1 MTTLFNCQFR
11 QTIIDTVSTTF
22 NAFYNMATGT
32 QTETVQQAL
41 TDSMARKAD
50 EADLADQTNPRSL
63 DSPLNGGRRID
74 HVLQEAPLESFNEY
88 LFALASHLGYWE
100 SEDTCLMIMKDIY
113 EGQMGVKCDEAQVFA
128 AGSVAYSDLPPSAP
142 VPTAILRPAPV
153 AMGAPMPTASPR
165 IEISNMNQMA
175 PAPPISLPTVTPST
189 PRATAESSVNN
200 ASTPATLIASP
211 SVGNASSSFPG
222 PPGTTPL
229 TLKPSLFSTPGM
241 GPPPASQ
248 IPSSVSPISNLMGPP
263 PSHNRS
269 SPGLSGP
276 PPLMMAPP
284 TSKSP
289 LPATTNKSY
298 PRPPGHASPPTIA
311 GPPAAGSAAVM
322 GMDPTAP
329 RTDDGRP
336 LAPPPIGGFY
346 TKK

>member
-1 MTTLFNCQFR
+1 
-11 QTIIDTVSTTF
+11 
-22 NAFYNMATGT
+22 MATGT

-41 TDSMARKAD
+41 TDSMSKKAD

-100 SEDTCLMIMKDIY
+100 SEDTCLMIIKDIY
-113 EGQMGVKCDEAQVFA
+113 EGQMGVKCDEAQVLA
-128 AGSVAYSDLPPSAP
+128 AGSVAYNDLTPFAP
-142 VPTAILRPAPV
+142 VPTAILRPPPV
-153 AMGAPMPTASPR
+153 AMGAPMPSTSPT
-165 IEISNMNQMA
+165 IETSRMNRMA
-175 PAPPISLPTVTPST
+175 PEPPILLPTVTPAT
-189 PRATAESSVNN
+189 PHAKDESSGIN
-200 ASTPATLIASP
+200 ASTPATLIATP
-211 SVGNASSSFPG
+211 SGDNASSG
-222 PPGTTPL
+222 PPGTTPSMP
-229 TLKPSLFSTPGM
+229 KPSLFSTPDI

-276 PPLMMAPP
+276 PPRMMAPP
-284 TSKSP
+284 TSTSP
-289 LPATTNKSY
+289 LLTANKSY
-298 PRPPGHASPPTIA
+298 PRTLRHASSTTIA
-311 GPPAAGSAAVM
+311 GPPAAVSNIVM

-329 RTDDGRP
+329 LNADRP
-336 LAPPPIGGFY
+336 VAPPPIGGFY